1 MVIATSGHARIA
13 YDVTGG
19 SEDGTD
25 VLLFHA
31 GVTDRRSWAGVV
43 ERLAPRH
50 RCVSYD
56 ARTFGETTY
65 EPQPGWSHADDAVAV
80 LDAAGV
86 GRAVFVACSMGGA
99 TALDV
104 ALDHPERCLALVL
117 IGTAIRG
124 APYPEVTDGPAAAL
138 EAQTEA
144 AEKAED
150 LDEVNRLEAWTWLD
164 GPAAPEGRVGGEA
177 RELFLDM
184 NGMALRAPEAGPE
197 ADQADTWPRLGDVTV
212 PTLFLV
218 GSLDM
223 PDIQSIDEQAAGV
236 IPGARL
242 VRLEGVA
249 HLPQMEADATFF
261 REVSDFVDQVAAG

>member
-1 MVIATSGHARIA
+1 MIATSGRARIA
-13 YDVTGG
+13 YDVSGG
-19 SEDGTD
+19 SEDGVD

-31 GVTDRRSWAGVV
+31 GVTDRRSWAAVV
-43 ERLAPRH
+43 ESLGLRH
-50 RCVSYD
+50 RCVSFD

-65 EPQPGWSHADDAVAV
+65 EPQTGWSHADDAVAV

-86 GRAVFVACSMGGA
+86 GSAVFVACSMGGA

-104 ALDHPERCLALVL
+104 ALDHTERCSALVL

-124 APYPEVTDGPAAAL
+124 APYPEITVGPAAAL

-144 AEKAED
+144 AEEAED

-184 NGMALRAPEAGPE
+184 NGKALRAPDPGPRAE
-197 ADQADTWPRLGDVTV
+197 QVDTWPRLGDVTV
-212 PTLFLV
+212 PTLVLV

-223 PDIQSIDEQAAGV
+223 PDIQAVDEEAAGV

-242 VRLEGVA
+242 VRLDGVA
-249 HLPQMEADATFF
+249 HLPQMEADTTFL
-261 REVSDFVDQVAAG
+261 REIGDFVDRVATS